1 MALGLGKGRIN
12 GYIGGGDDRKGL
24 DVLNLWVD

>member
-12 GYIGGGDDRKGL
+12 GYIGGDDRKGL